1 MDAYPPEYV
10 AHNLPLV
17 VVSGLGS
24 IPELESIPA
33 VHDVLPG
40 RGATTISSELPQI
53 TGERADQLLEEFL
66 NSDGR
71 DAPWNGR
78 PGSRRGGLI
87 GFRLRAVGRVGQ
99 APALLR
105 GLHLST
111 HRSLGLYTPPS
122 KGRSSSGV

>member
-17 VVSGLGS
+17 VASGLGS

-66 NSDGR
+66 NADGR

-87 GFRLRAVGRVGQ
+87 GFRLRAVGRVG
-99 APALLR
+99 
-105 GLHLST
+105 
-111 HRSLGLYTPPS
+111 LYTPPS
-122 KGRSSSGV
+122 KGRSSSGVRGDISSQQSHNCAHT